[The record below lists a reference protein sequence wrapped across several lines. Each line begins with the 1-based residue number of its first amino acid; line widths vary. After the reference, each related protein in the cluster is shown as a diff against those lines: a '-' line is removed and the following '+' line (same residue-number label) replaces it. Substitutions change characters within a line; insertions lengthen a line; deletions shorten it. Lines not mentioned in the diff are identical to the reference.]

1 MHRKVYNWSID
12 YVELGRREYMLF
24 AGTHP
29 LLLCRL
35 NFAEI
40 NRNVEIGGE
49 SDRQDFIIACEVS
62 LIETM
67 HILTR
72 YHSSHPTIVDA
83 ADRCTR
89 FKRLRHYSGSTR
101 CTHGMRNAKWEQQQR
116 LPILK
121 QPLFFACENSAR
133 M

>member
-29 LLLCRL
+29 LLLGRL

-49 SDRQDFIIACEVS
+49 SDRQDFMIACEVS
-62 LIETM
+62 LIETTHNSNVTIR
-67 HILTR
+67 HIRQLMMQQTVALD
-72 YHSSHPTIVDA
+72 S
-83 ADRCTR
+83 
-89 FKRLRHYSGSTR
+89 KGSDIILEAPDVR
-101 CTHGMRNAKWEQQQR
+101 MECAMRNG
-116 LPILK
+116 
-121 QPLFFACENSAR
+121 NSSNDCR
-133 M
+133 F